1 MTSQEIYEEI
11 KKQWELFESNNERY
25 QRTGLKAPGA
35 RARKAINNVRKLAV
49 DYRTTC
55 LAESKQERQ

>member
-1 MTSQEIYEEI
+1 MTSQEIYDEI
-11 KKQWELFESNNERY
+11 QKHWELFESNNARF

-35 RARKAINNVRKLAV
+35 RARKAINHIRKLAV

-55 LAESKQERQ
+55 LSESKRERQ